1 MTTRQHKQGV
11 NAAVEVLR
19 EHGRNPEALVTIG
32 EAIISALWADNNMAA
47 IERIEEKI
55 KWCRR
60 IYRQK

>member
-19 EHGRNPEALVTIG
+19 EHGRNPEALV
-32 EAIISALWADNNMAA
+32 AICTMAISALWVDGNMTG
-47 IERIEEKI
+47 ITRIEDKL

-60 IYRQK
+60 LYRQK